1 MNMRRLMCLAVLA
14 CAAAVLVWVPAAA
27 AGAVECTGG
36 TDDPLTGEI
45 VGNVVVPAG
54 ASCRIQGT
62 VTGNVTAEAGSQL
75 GIRAGSA
82 IGGNV
87 TCDGCTFFDLHGST
101 VHGNVSVRGEQEGS
115 FIDDSTIDGNLT
127 IEQSSAGPES
137 FSILR
142 NHVARNFSFNGNSG
156 TATLENNTV
165 GGNLTCED
173 NTPPPA
179 TSGNTANKTVG
190 QCA

>member
-1 MNMRRLMCLAVLA
+1 MRRLMCLAVLA

-54 ASCRIQGT
+54 ASCRI
-62 VTGNVTAEAGSQL
+62 
-75 GIRAGSA
+75 
-82 IGGNV
+82 
-87 TCDGCTFFDLHGST
+87 DGCTFFDLHGST